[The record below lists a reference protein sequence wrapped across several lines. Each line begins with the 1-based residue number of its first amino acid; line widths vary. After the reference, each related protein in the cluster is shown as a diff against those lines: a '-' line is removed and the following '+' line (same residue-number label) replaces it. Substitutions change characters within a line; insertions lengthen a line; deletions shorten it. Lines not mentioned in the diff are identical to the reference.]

1 MKINV
6 GIIGCGYWGP
16 NLVRNF
22 NSLPNATV
30 QSVSDT
36 RSGRLDFIRQQYPE
50 IYTTSD
56 FQEILDNPLIEA
68 VAIATPV
75 ATHAELATLA
85 LKAGKHVFVEKPL
98 TSTAADA
105 WNLVELARSL
115 DKVLAVGHVFQ
126 FAPGVRKLR
135 QEISAGNIGKVFH
148 ISSNRINP
156 GPPGTTVD
164 VVWDLCPHDLSIILH
179 LVNEMP
185 IEISAIGHSYQWE
198 GLVDNAHISMT
209 FPNGITAHIHVS
221 WLSANK
227 SRLFQVFA
235 QHGTLVYDEMLALD
249 GKVKFFSNPI
259 DNRINTSDSDAQQLF
274 YSTGD
279 IHILPLEQHEPLRME
294 CDSFI
299 QSILHRSP
307 LPNDGLMGAKVVE
320 LLSKISSSI
329 SNHSTIIR

>member
-6 GIIGCGYWGP
+6 GVIGCGYWGP

-22 NSLPNATV
+22 NSLPNAIV
-30 QSVSDT
+30 QTVSDT
-36 RSGRLDFIRQQYPE
+36 RPGRLEFIRQQYSE
-50 IYTTSD
+50 IHTTLE
-56 FQEILDNPLIEA
+56 FQEVLDNPAIHA

-98 TSTAADA
+98 TSIAADA
-105 WNLVELARSL
+105 WNLVELAKSL
-115 DKVLAVGHVFQ
+115 NKVLAVGHVFQ
-126 FAPGVRKLR
+126 FAPGVRKLH
-135 QEISAGNIGKVFH
+135 QEISAGKVGKVFH

-179 LVNEMP
+179 LANEMP
-185 IEISAIGHSYQWE
+185 VEISAVGNSYQWE

-209 FPNGITAHIHVS
+209 FPSGTTAHIHVS

-227 SRLFQVFA
+227 SRLLQVFA

-249 GKVKFFSNPI
+249 GKVKFFSNPV
-259 DNRINTSDSDAQQLF
+259 DNRIGAKDSDAQQLF
-274 YSTGD
+274 YSAGE
-279 IHILPLEQHEPLRME
+279 ISVLPLEQHEPLRME

-299 QSILHRSP
+299 QAILHGRS
-307 LPNDGLMGAKVVE
+307 LPNDGAMGAKVVE
-320 LLSKISSSI
+320 LLSLISSSI
-329 SNHSTIIR
+329 SAQSTIIR